1 MPLPPLVGALTVAV
15 ALHAPDDST
24 RALGR
29 PVSAPVSAPISAP
42 VAVPMP
48 APIAAPAPVV
58 TRSHTSFAADSLV
71 VEKVA
76 HRLTL
81 YYHGAPVRTY
91 LVALGNPVG
100 DKERRGDRRTPVGIY
115 HIDYRNAQSQF
126 HLALHI
132 SYPDE
137 RHAARAHAAGWSP
150 GGDLMIHGLPNGQG
164 DVGPDH
170 RQDDWTNGCVA
181 VTDEEIEEIWRA
193 VPDGAVVEIKP

>member
-15 ALHAPDDST
+15 ALHVPDDST

-100 DKERRGDRRTPVGIY
+100 DKERRGDRRTPVGLY
-115 HIDYRNAQSQF
+115 HIDYRNARPKYVEAF
-126 HLALHI
+126 WNLVNW
-132 SYPDE
+132 
-137 RHAARAHAAGWSP
+137 GF
-150 GGDLMIHGLPNGQG
+150 
-164 DVGPDH
+164 
-170 RQDDWTNGCVA
+170 VA
-181 VTDEEIEEIWRA
+181 SNMR
-193 VPDGAVVEIKP
+193 